1 VRKYLVAGGLAVV
14 LILTA
19 APALA
24 SGAGMGNPQAPVT
37 QGSGAGQSK
46 LSAAVG
52 FNMDINEQGQFEY
65 NADPNGPNAG
75 FKAHCSGYVRVYRW
89 RSWDGFPSLRFR
101 SDTCTDQ
108 NGDAVYLRGKIID
121 RGEPGV
127 PNGDYAH
134 ILWGYTNPV
143 NLHNYYIS
151 DNGKITAGNI
161 QILHF

>member
-1 VRKYLVAGGLAVV
+1 MRKRIAIFIAASAAVMT
-14 LILTA
+14 LSMTSA
-19 APALA
+19 QADPMQ
-24 SGAGMGNPQAPVT
+24 SGAQPVT

-52 FNMDINEQGQFEY
+52 FNMDINEQGQFQY

-75 FKAHCSGYVRVYRW
+75 FSAHCSGYSRVYRW
-89 RSWDGFPSLRFR
+89 KSWDGFPSLRFQ
-101 SDTCTDQ
+101 SETCTDQ
-108 NGDAVYLRGKIID
+108 NGDPVYLRGKIID

-127 PNGDYAH
+127 PSGDYAH

-151 DNGKITAGNI
+151 DNGKITAGDI